1 MTTTSRVILA
11 IAVGLLGLV
20 GARAQTPGAAVTGG
34 DAAVLED
41 IVIGSRILADFVVLD
56 RIWNLW
62 KMRVAPAPGK

>member
-1 MTTTSRVILA
+1 
-11 IAVGLLGLV
+11 
-20 GARAQTPGAAVTGG
+20 
-34 DAAVLED
+34 VLED